1 MIKKLLLNN
10 FKCFRNIEID
20 MAPLNIFTG
29 INSMGKSSVIQA
41 FLLLRQAYDLNCL
54 DKGIQLNGSLVNIG
68 NGSDLLNRESDIEK
82 IGIELVDSNQ
92 NFAFEYVYN
101 GESDFQKLVDT
112 SLDLSSINLGG
123 LFRPNFSY
131 ISAERIGPQ
140 RYYQQSYN
148 DVYEKKQISSRGEL
162 FVDYLAELGLTQ
174 KVENKHVLHPEVK
187 SDYLLYQ
194 MEGWLSEISPGLK
207 LDTQKFKEAGIV
219 GLTYG
224 VGSEKYTPI
233 NVGFGISYV
242 APIILSLL
250 KAIEGDVV
258 VIENPEAHLH
268 PKGQRKI
275 GELIALSAQGGVQ
288 VIVETHSDH
297 LLNGVRLAVKNN
309 KIDSSSVRLNY
320 FYLDKNESGKIYHTK
335 KSPAILK
342 DGRLSDWPEGFFDE
356 WDKALDELL

>member
-1 MIKKLLLNN
+1 MIEKLSLKN
-10 FKCFRNIEID
+10 FKCFQNIGIE
-20 MAPLNIFTG
+20 MASLNVFTG

-41 FLLLRQAYDLNCL
+41 LLLLRQAYELNCL
-54 DKGIQLNGSLVNIG
+54 DKGIQLNGNLVNIG
-68 NGSDLLNRESDIEK
+68 NGSDLLNRESDVER

-92 NFAFEYVYN
+92 DLAFEYDYN
-101 GESDFQKLVDT
+101 GESDFQMLAENSV
-112 SLDLSSINLGG
+112 DLSILSIDG
-123 LFRPNFSY
+123 LFGQNFSY

-148 DVYEKKQISSRGEL
+148 DVYEKKQIGSRGEL

-174 KVENKHVLHPEVK
+174 KVENKYVLHPEVK

-194 MEGWLSEISPGLK
+194 MEGWLSEISPGLN

-219 GLTYG
+219 GLAYG
-224 VGSEKYTPI
+224 VASEKYTPI

-250 KAIEGDVV
+250 KAKKGDVLI
-258 VIENPEAHLH
+258 IENPEAHLH
-268 PKGQRKI
+268 PRGQRKI

-297 LLNGVRLAVKNN
+297 LLNGIRLAVKND

-320 FYLDKNESGKIYHTK
+320 FYLEQNEAGKIIHTK